1 MATNT
6 LNVRVQNKKDTLEN
20 WTTNNPVLLNGE
32 IAIVEIPE
40 SSSPGGGIIPPALVF
55 KVGDGTTNFNSLEWV
70 QAVAAD
76 VHAWAKAETK
86 PTYQASEIEGL
97 SDFIS
102 GAIEDTNTQY
112 SFSISGNQIT
122 IKKKEVGEADFSP
135 YQTIDLPQ
143 PDLSG
148 LATKVTGA
156 TANHLAGLTADGN
169 LQDSGIAAANV
180 MEKVADATDGH
191 VASLNADGEV
201 VDGGVAVSGL
211 ATKAASPTAGNVL
224 VATADGNLQDGGTAL
239 SALATQEYV
248 NSAIGNITEFS
259 AEVVEELPQ
268 TGENGVLYLVE
279 NSGSGQNVY
288 DEYIWVASESKF
300 EKIGTT
306 DIDLSGYATT
316 EALTSGLATKVNGL
330 ASGTTAGHVVTWGAD
345 GYTVADSGYTIASNV
360 PSGAVFTDTG
370 ITSVVANNGLTQSI
384 SGRELTLGISS
395 VNSALLTQTTGD
407 YLIFNCGSSST
418 VL

>member
-55 KVGDGTTNFNSLEWV
+55 KVGDGTKNFNSLEWV

-148 LATKVTGA
+148 LATKVADA
-156 TANHLAGLTADGN
+156 TANNLAGLTADGN

-180 MEKVADATDGH
+180 MEKVAGATDGH
-191 VASLNADGEV
+191 VASLNTDGEV

-268 TGENGVLYLVE
+268 TGENGVLYLVD

-316 EALTSGLATKVNGL
+316 AALNSGLATKVNGL

-345 GYTVADSGYTIASNV
+345 GYTVADSGYTIESNV

-384 SGRELTLGISS
+384 SDRELTLGISS
-395 VNSALLTQTTGD
+395 VNGALLTQTTGD